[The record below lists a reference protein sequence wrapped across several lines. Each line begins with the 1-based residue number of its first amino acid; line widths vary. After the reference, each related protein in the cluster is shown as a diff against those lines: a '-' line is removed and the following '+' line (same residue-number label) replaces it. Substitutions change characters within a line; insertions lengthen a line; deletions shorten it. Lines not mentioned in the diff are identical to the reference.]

1 MFYLIYACLSKQC
14 ENLYS
19 NHQLYWFG
27 TKPIFRVKAFFTW
40 FFFLYILWSKLASH
54 VFEFYTQGYICTSWY
69 KSQARSECYSEFINP
84 SAKEFKYVTFYD
96 PELNSLANSCLS
108 PNYCKIY
115 RKRNHEAIIKWSF
128 HIIFWVES
136 PHTKRA

>member
-1 MFYLIYACLSKQC
+1 MLACQNNVKTFTQIINSIDLVQ
-14 ENLYS
+14 NQYS
-19 NHQLYWFG
+19 EL
-27 TKPIFRVKAFFTW
+27 KPFLRG
-40 FFFLYILWSKLASH
+40 FFLYILWSKLASH